1 MVQTRL
7 IAGLIATLLAATLV
21 VQAQPRGPAREILPL
36 TGDLYRARNG
46 NWYTVFLVTR
56 DGIILGDP
64 INPAFAEW
72 LKGELSTR
80 FKVPVRYVV
89 YSHSHFDHAAGGAV
103 FADTAR
109 FVAHENMLRNMDGRY
124 PHMPGD
130 MVDRNRNGA
139 IDPDEIDIPT
149 KAAPGVC
156 GMGPG
161 FFASIDRDKN
171 GLVPPPELQADIHRP
186 DIVYSERMR
195 ITLGGRTVDLIH
207 PGLNHSD
214 DATVM
219 HFQEE
224 RVIFATEFLAD
235 ALVTTNP
242 RSLPSTCS
250 AFDRHPLSEW
260 ITSYRTVEAL
270 DFDRVAP
277 GHGNVFDKPVVTETR
292 EFFEYLVAQ
301 VSAGIQS
308 GRPLADLKETV
319 TLERYKGWA
328 NYERLRRM
336 TVEAAYVNLTTGTAL
351 RP

>member
-1 MVQTRL
+1 MKSRL
-7 IAGLIATLLAATLV
+7 AALLMTLLAALTI
-21 VQAQPRGPAREILPL
+21 VQAQPRGPAREIIPL

-46 NWYTVFLVTR
+46 NWYAIFLVTK

-64 INPAFAEW
+64 INPAFATW
-72 LKGELSTR
+72 LKGELASR

-89 YSHSHFDHAAGGAV
+89 YSHSHFDHAAGGSV
-103 FADTAR
+103 FADTAT

-149 KAAPGVC
+149 KAAPGIC

-161 FFASIDRDKN
+161 FFATIDRDKN
-171 GLVPPPELQADIHRP
+171 GLVPPAELQADIRRP

-195 ITLGGRTVDLIH
+195 ITLGGRTVDLMH

-219 HFQEE
+219 HFVNE
-224 RVIFATEFLAD
+224 RVVFATEFLAD

-250 AFDRHPLSEW
+250 AFDRHPLAEW
-260 ITSYRTVEAL
+260 IGSYRSVEAL

-277 GHGNVFDKPVVTETR
+277 GHGDVFDKTVVTETR
-292 EFFEYLVAQ
+292 EYFEYLVAQ

-308 GRPLADLKETV
+308 GRPLSELIDTI
-319 TLERYKGWA
+319 TLDRYKGWA

-336 TVEAAYVNLTTGTAL
+336 NVEAAYVNLTT
-351 RP
+351 RPGQPR

>member
-1 MVQTRL
+1 MFFKPARL
-7 IAGLIATLLAATLV
+7 GALLATLGAALAV
-21 VQAQPRGPAREILPL
+21 VQAQPRGPVHEIVPL

-46 NWYTVFLVTR
+46 NWYAVFLVTR

-64 INPAFAEW
+64 INPAFATW
-72 LKGELSTR
+72 LKDEFGKR
-80 FKVPVRYVV
+80 FTVPVRYVV

-109 FVAHENMLRNMDGRY
+109 FVGHENMLRNMDGRY

-139 IDPDEIDIPT
+139 VDADEIDIPT
-149 KAAPGVC
+149 KAAPGIC

-161 FFASIDRDKN
+161 FFETIDRNKD
-171 GLVPPPELQADIHRP
+171 GLVPPAELQADIRQP

-195 ITLGGRTVDLIH
+195 ISLGGRTVELIH

-219 HFQEE
+219 LFHDE
-224 RVIFATEFLAD
+224 RVLFATEFLAD
-235 ALVTTNP
+235 ALVTSNP
-242 RSLPSTCS
+242 RSLPSACS

-260 ITSYRTVEAL
+260 IRSYRTVEAL

-277 GHGNVFDKPVVTETR
+277 GHGDVFDKAVVTETR
-292 EFFEYLVAQ
+292 EYFEHLVAQ
-301 VSAGIQS
+301 VSAGIRS
-308 GRPLADLKETV
+308 GRPLPELRESIS
-319 TLERYKGWA
+319 LERYKTWA

-336 TVEAAYVNLTTGTAL
+336 NVEAAYLNLVNQ
-351 RP
+351 